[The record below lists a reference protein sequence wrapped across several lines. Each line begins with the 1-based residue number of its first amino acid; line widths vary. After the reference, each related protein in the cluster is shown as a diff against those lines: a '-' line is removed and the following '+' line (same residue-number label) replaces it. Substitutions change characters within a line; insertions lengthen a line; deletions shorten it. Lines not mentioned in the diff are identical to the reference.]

1 VEEIPSGAAGK
12 DGATATETAIRLPGW
27 ERQVFARGAVLGR
40 YFVLDPLGSGGSGVV
55 YAAYD
60 PELDRKIALKLLR
73 AERAGDD
80 ARARL
85 LREAQAMARLSHP
98 NVLAVHDVGTFGD
111 QVFVAMELVDGW
123 NLRQWLAAEP
133 RTRSRILEVFAAAGR
148 GLAAA
153 HAAGFV
159 HRDFKPENV
168 LVGRDGRVRV
178 ADFGLVRSE
187 GDADLG
193 TEGSAPASASPA
205 AVTLPGT
212 IPGTPGYMAP
222 EQLAGR
228 PADFRSDQFAF
239 CVSLYQALYGRRP
252 FAPGSWT
259 VEEPPSG
266 ARVPA
271 RLRRLLLR
279 GLAVDPA
286 ARFSSMDELLAGLE
300 RDPSAARRRWAAML
314 AAVALLGAVLL
325 GAGWLLRERA
335 QLCEGAEERL
345 AGVWDPARKE
355 AVRKAFLATGV
366 PFAPQAFREV
376 ERALD
381 SYAGRWTA
389 MRTDACAATRKR
401 GEQSEAALD
410 LRMACLDRALQEVGA
425 LSGLLARA
433 DRTVVG
439 TAGEAASRLPA
450 LSVCSDV
457 ESLRARV
464 RPPRDPAV
472 AKRVAAAQSRL
483 AGLKALVA
491 AGKYK
496 EGFPQAVALQAE
508 ARSLGYPPLEAEV
521 LQALGQLQDLM
532 GDPKA
537 AERTLFEAL
546 SASEAGRNDEAA
558 VDAGTRLVW
567 VVSESQRRPA
577 EGLRWADFTRA
588 KLQGMGGNAEK
599 EGWLLHAQATA
610 LADEGRNDEAGSV
623 LRTAR
628 ARLVEA
634 LGADH
639 PALSRIDMALG
650 AIPLYEGRFREA
662 EPRYRQL
669 LAKLVK
675 SYGPDHPFVAV
686 GWNNLCVADEKL
698 GRLEEA
704 ERDCRR
710 ALEIRD
716 RFLGPESFDTAAS
729 LLNLAIL
736 RVLQGRPAEALPM
749 FRRVR
754 AIHERSLGP
763 GNPYLEYAL
772 TGEAQALAALHR
784 YAESIVV
791 CDRIIAF
798 RAAKPDPLGVEG
810 IRYFKGQA
818 LWEMGRREEGL
829 ALVRQAREALA
840 QLGKPAAPLVAEI
853 DGWLAEVRRPS
864 RGA

>member
-1 VEEIPSGAAGK
+1 MEEIPSGAAGG

-73 AERAGDD
+73 AERAGDG
-80 ARARL
+80 ARARV

-133 RTRSRILEVFAAAGR
+133 RTRRQALEVFAAAGR

-187 GDADLG
+187 GAADPVPG
-193 TEGSAPASASPA
+193 AGSAPASASPA

-228 PADFRSDQFAF
+228 PADARSDQFAF

-259 VEEPPSG
+259 VEEPPPG
-266 ARVPA
+266 VRVPV

-279 GLAVDPA
+279 GLAADPA
-286 ARFSSMDELLAGLE
+286 ARFPSMDELLAGLE
-300 RDPSAARRRWAAML
+300 GDPSAARRRWAA
-314 AAVALLGAVLL
+314 AVLL
-325 GAGWLLRERA
+325 GSVLLGSGWLLRERA
-335 QLCEGAEERL
+335 QLCQGAEEKL
-345 AGVWDPARKE
+345 AGVWDPDRKE
-355 AVRKAFLATGV
+355 EVRKAFLATGV

-381 SYAGRWTA
+381 SYMGRWTA

-401 GEQSEAALD
+401 GEQSEEALD

-433 DRTVVG
+433 DRPVVG

-450 LSVCSDV
+450 LSICSDV
-457 ESLRARV
+457 ALLRARV
-464 RPPRDPAV
+464 RPPRDPAM

-483 AGLKALVA
+483 AGLKALIA

-508 ARSLGYPPLEAEV
+508 ARSLAYPPLEAEV

-567 VVSESQRRPA
+567 VVSDSQRRPA
-577 EGLRWADFTRA
+577 DGLRWADFTRA
-588 KLQGMGGNAEK
+588 KLRGMGGNVEK
-599 EGWLLHAQATA
+599 EGWLLHAQGTA
-610 LADEGRNDEAGSV
+610 LADAGRNDEAESV

-628 ARLVEA
+628 ARLAEA

-639 PALSRIDMALG
+639 PALSRLDIALA
-650 AIPLYEGRFREA
+650 AIPLYEGRFQEA

-675 SYGPDHPFVAV
+675 SYGPDHPFVAI

-754 AIHERSLGP
+754 AIHEKGLGP

-829 ALVRQAREALA
+829 ALVRQSREALT

-853 DGWLAEVRRPS
+853 DGWLAEIRRPS